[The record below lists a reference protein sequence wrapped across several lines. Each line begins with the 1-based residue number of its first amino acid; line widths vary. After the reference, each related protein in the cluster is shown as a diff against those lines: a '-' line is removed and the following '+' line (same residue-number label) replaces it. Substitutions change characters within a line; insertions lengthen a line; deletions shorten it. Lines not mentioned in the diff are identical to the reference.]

1 MQSSTPAALPFRRR
15 PEPVQFWL
23 AVFCGSLVLH
33 SGLLLGVRR
42 WGADVLA
49 GGGAG
54 DSIAVELVDAPTQPT
69 TQSDFVAP
77 KGNPEQPR
85 SGSSVASPPPETASN
100 PEPQVSQPSSEASV
114 DSVDPKQPK
123 EEKPITPQTSQSKP
137 PNSTKKTQ
145 DPKTPAT
152 QKPNPQRPNSK
163 PSTAKP
169 AGEQPKGGKPN
180 GKPSSGDPKIPAT
193 GDSPG
198 GGKNNGDGPPNVPK
212 GQFEVAVGTAGLAP
226 KSGNDPSLG
235 NPGLKILQIQQGT
248 EIVLAP
254 TIQRGQTLPT
264 IVKVEVSPIQGGQ
277 PGSIVS
283 VEVQPESPA
292 IQSGILGQEA
302 LQDLAEK
309 VLKGAT
315 CEVISD
321 PNATYSPA
329 NKPSTIWLVTVNL
342 KVL

>member
-1 MQSSTPAALPFRRR
+1 MLS
-15 PEPVQFWL
+15 
-23 AVFCGSLVLH
+23 
-33 SGLLLGVRR
+33 
-42 WGADVLA
+42 

-54 DSIAVELVDAPTQPT
+54 TSIAVELVDAPTQPT

-77 KGNPEQPR
+77 KGNPDQPR
-85 SGSSVASPPPETASN
+85 SGSTVESIPPETAPN
-100 PEPQVSQPSSEASV
+100 PQPQASESAPETSV

-123 EEKPITPQTSQSKP
+123 GEKPITPQASQPKS

-152 QKPNPQRPNSK
+152 QKPNSQRPNTK
-163 PSTAKP
+163 PSTSKP
-169 AGEQPKGGKPN
+169 VGEQPKGGKPN
-180 GKPSSGDPKIPAT
+180 GGNSSSGDPKTP
-193 GDSPG
+193 DSPG

-264 IVKVEVSPIQGGQ
+264 IVKLEVSPIQGGQ
-277 PGSIVS
+277 PGTIVS

-321 PNATYSPA
+321 PNVTYSPA